1 MKKLITALLN
11 KNVNEKLK
19 EYNEIE
25 VIMNDI
31 QYQEGIIEALEA
43 HPEIEFI
50 IISELLP
57 GNLDIKELIEEIRKI
72 KNEIKLIII
81 LEKENKTLE
90 NYLFAKGNIN
100 IFYNNEIKI
109 KEIAELIINKNR
121 KEELEKEI
129 NELKKIILNK
139 EENIEKNQN
148 KIIKNNEEIKLI
160 TEDEKKEIEKEI
172 KNEYEKNLI
181 KNKLFNKIFRF
192 FKKENEKNKSKLII
206 ITGCTG
212 VGKTIFTINIS
223 KELEKQNK
231 KILIIDFD
239 YFNNSI
245 QTLFGKNIKNNE
257 NKIQE
262 KNNIQEEQNEIKKI
276 IIKINS
282 KIDVISKMNNIN
294 FNNEIELFKIINNL
308 KKEYDFI
315 IIDLDQENRNI
326 NLKKLINNADKIIF
340 ITEPNLLQIKKA
352 KNLLEKYIN
361 EWDIE
366 KEKIYILFNKI
377 KHDTICF
384 DILKEVFKN
393 YNIIGKINFI
403 KNCNTLINQNMNSY
417 FLENKIKK
425 QYKNIAKKIIKNNKI
440 KKYYL
445 EKIET

>member
-1 MKKLITALLN
+1 M
-11 KNVNEKLK
+11 
-19 EYNEIE
+19 
-25 VIMNDI
+25 
-31 QYQEGIIEALEA
+31 
-43 HPEIEFI
+43 
-50 IISELLP
+50 
-57 GNLDIKELIEEIRKI
+57 
-72 KNEIKLIII
+72 
-81 LEKENKTLE
+81 
-90 NYLFAKGNIN
+90 
-100 IFYNNEIKI
+100 
-109 KEIAELIINKNR
+109 
-121 KEELEKEI
+121 
-129 NELKKIILNK
+129 
-139 EENIEKNQN
+139 
-148 KIIKNNEEIKLI
+148 
-160 TEDEKKEIEKEI
+160 
-172 KNEYEKNLI
+172 
-181 KNKLFNKIFRF
+181 
-192 FKKENEKNKSKLII
+192 
-206 ITGCTG
+206 
-212 VGKTIFTINIS
+212 GKTIFTINIS

-361 EWDIE
+361 EWNIE

>member
-1 MKKLITALLN
+1 
-11 KNVNEKLK
+11 
-19 EYNEIE
+19 
-25 VIMNDI
+25 
-31 QYQEGIIEALEA
+31 
-43 HPEIEFI
+43 
-50 IISELLP
+50 
-57 GNLDIKELIEEIRKI
+57 
-72 KNEIKLIII
+72 
-81 LEKENKTLE
+81 
-90 NYLFAKGNIN
+90 
-100 IFYNNEIKI
+100 
-109 KEIAELIINKNR
+109 
-121 KEELEKEI
+121 
-129 NELKKIILNK
+129 
-139 EENIEKNQN
+139 
-148 KIIKNNEEIKLI
+148 
-160 TEDEKKEIEKEI
+160 
-172 KNEYEKNLI
+172 
-181 KNKLFNKIFRF
+181 
-192 FKKENEKNKSKLII
+192 
-206 ITGCTG
+206 
-212 VGKTIFTINIS
+212 
-223 KELEKQNK
+223 
-231 KILIIDFD
+231 
-239 YFNNSI
+239 
-245 QTLFGKNIKNNE
+245 
-257 NKIQE
+257 
-262 KNNIQEEQNEIKKI
+262 
-276 IIKINS
+276 
-282 KIDVISKMNNIN
+282 MNNIN
-294 FNNEIELFKIINNL
+294 FNNEIELFKIINDL